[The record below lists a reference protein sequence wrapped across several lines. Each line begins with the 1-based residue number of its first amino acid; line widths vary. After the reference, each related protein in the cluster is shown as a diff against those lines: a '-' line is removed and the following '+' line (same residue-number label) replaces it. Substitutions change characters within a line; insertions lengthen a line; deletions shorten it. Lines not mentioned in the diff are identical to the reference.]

1 MNLINFC
8 GRSDDKLIF
17 FSIKLR
23 KTMDL
28 LSYPNLDSEKE
39 FYELLE

>member
-1 MNLINFC
+1 MNLMNV
-8 GRSDDKLIF
+8 GGSSDDILT

-28 LSYPNLDSEKE
+28 LSYQNLDSEKE
-39 FYELLE
+39 FYEFLE